1 MVKPEARAEPRA
13 LTSQLLE
20 TFGLHHV
27 LATVHRGSTRENN
40 NRMKNISFQLQR
52 IQYGWTFRSKVT
64 REIVD
69 SYHIP
74 RTRLQS
80 ALSKILPILSTIS
93 LTSCRQQAPQLS
105 AVSCQNQ
112 SRRLDLLS
120 LMSAPVSPNQCHLR
134 MPFTL
139 ILLTI
144 GQLSQVKES
153 LQTDTTRVLPQPAIS
168 ISSDRVFKKGE
179 DVRIECRSP
188 GLYPGS
194 TFYLKRVGKATFD
207 AQRTVPRT
215 EDTATFNI
223 YNVSA
228 SDQGTYHCFYR
239 KQISRQWETSHLS
252 SEVELMV
259 HDAASEGQS
268 SDDLPFK
275 VNTWIL
281 IAIVAGAIVLGL
293 IVIAIVWFV
302 RRKISNARR
311 NRNNRDNLW
320 TTPDSNTCSPYRVS
334 IRRSFRFSR
343 DLETPREQEG
353 ENSYYASQSTEFLND
368 TQYSPRGLHMKPY
381 FITFRE

>member
-64 REIVD
+64 R
-69 SYHIP
+69 
-74 RTRLQS
+74 
-80 ALSKILPILSTIS
+80 
-93 LTSCRQQAPQLS
+93 
-105 AVSCQNQ
+105 
-112 SRRLDLLS
+112 DLLS

-144 GQLSQVKES
+144 AGQLSQVKES